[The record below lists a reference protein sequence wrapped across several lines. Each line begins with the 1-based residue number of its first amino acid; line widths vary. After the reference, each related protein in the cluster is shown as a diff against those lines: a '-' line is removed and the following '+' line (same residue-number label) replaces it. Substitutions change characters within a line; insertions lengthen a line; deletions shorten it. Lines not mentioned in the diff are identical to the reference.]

1 MYTYKVFLPHIRCW
15 QTQQTH
21 VHTESPLFWWQLM
34 VSMVFLTIWSN
45 FDSTKQAVLYRRK
58 VLQLSVL
65 LKFIFHQT
73 KTLLAIKT
81 HVDEIRYPSLNVLS
95 FINKNSYFISYCIC
109 KYVNNYLIYFIFFW
123 FFKKKSEWTLKKKR
137 NPTYMQIQ
145 VIKRNLIK

>member
-34 VSMVFLTIWSN
+34 VSMVFLTVWSN

-58 VLQLSVL
+58 VY
-65 LKFIFHQT
+65 QT

-81 HVDEIRYPSLNVLS
+81 HVDEIRYPSLNALS

-109 KYVNNYLIYFIFFW
+109 KYVNNYLKYFIFFW
-123 FFKKKSEWTLKKKR
+123 FFKKKSEWTLKKR